1 MRFLKNTVG
10 NVGLI
15 VKFIFLIIKK
25 RHAMGLT
32 YATIQLQNGDD
43 VSDYN
48 RKRIGED
55 EIRQVE
61 ISALVDTGSV
71 MMVINESIRAA
82 LDLPIIGKRPSQL
95 ADGTRLELPVVGSIM
110 IKYLDRWCITS
121 ALLLPDDEEPLLGA
135 IPMEE
140 MDLYIHPARNELL
153 VVHPEGPV
161 MSLK

>member
-1 MRFLKNTVG
+1 
-10 NVGLI
+10 
-15 VKFIFLIIKK
+15 
-25 RHAMGLT
+25 MGLT
-32 YATIQLQNGDD
+32 YANIQLQNGND

-55 EIRQVE
+55 EIRQMD
-61 ISALVDTGSV
+61 IRALVDTGAV
-71 MMVINESIRAA
+71 IMAINETIREA

-95 ADGTRLELPVVGSIM
+95 ADGTRIELPVVGSIM

-121 ALLLPDDEEPLLGA
+121 ALLLPDDQEALLGA
-135 IPMEE
+135 IPLEE

>member
-1 MRFLKNTVG
+1 
-10 NVGLI
+10 
-15 VKFIFLIIKK
+15 
-25 RHAMGLT
+25 MGLT
-32 YATIQLQNGDD
+32 YANIQLQNGND

-55 EIRQVE
+55 EIRQMD
-61 ISALVDTGSV
+61 IRALVDTGAV
-71 MMVINESIRAA
+71 MMAINETIREA

-95 ADGTRLELPVVGSIM
+95 ADGTRIELPVVGSIM

-121 ALLLPDDEEPLLGA
+121 ALLLPDDQEALLGA
-135 IPMEE
+135 IPLEE